1 MEKNLFELATR
12 CKYRFP
18 YRGQITIEDLW
29 DLRPTDLD
37 SVFKVLNAEA
47 KKASEE
53 SLLEPKT
60 EKDEELSN
68 KIEIIKY
75 IVSTKLA
82 EQAAKESE
90 KANKEKKQKLLAI
103 KARREEAA
111 LENISDEELD
121 KMIKEL

>member
-1 MEKNLFELATR
+1 MEKNLFELAAR

-29 DLRPTDLD
+29 DLRLTDLD
-37 SVFKVLNAEA
+37 SVFKTLNAEV

-60 EKDEELSN
+60 KEDEELTD
-68 KIEIIKY
+68 KIAIIRH
-75 IVSTKLA
+75 IVSVKLE
-82 EQAAKESE
+82 EQKIRENE
-90 KANKEKKQKLLAI
+90 KANREKKQKLLAI

-111 LENISDEELD
+111 LENISDEQLN
-121 KMIKEL
+121 KMINEL

>member
-37 SVFKVLNAEA
+37 SVFKTLNAEA

-111 LENISDEELD
+111 LENI
-121 KMIKEL
+121 

>member
-29 DLRPTDLD
+29 NLRPTDLD
-37 SVFKVLNAEA
+37 SVFKTLNAEA

-111 LENISDEELD
+111 LENISDEQLN
-121 KMIKEL
+121 KMINEL

>member
-1 MEKNLFELATR
+1 MEKNLFELAAR

-37 SVFKVLNAEA
+37 SVFKTLNAEA

-90 KANKEKKQKLLAI
+90 KANKDKKQKLLAI

-111 LENISDEELD
+111 LENISDEQLN
-121 KMIKEL
+121 KMINEL

>member
-37 SVFKVLNAEA
+37 SVFKTLNAEA

-111 LENISDEELD
+111 LENISDEQLN
-121 KMIKEL
+121 KMINEL